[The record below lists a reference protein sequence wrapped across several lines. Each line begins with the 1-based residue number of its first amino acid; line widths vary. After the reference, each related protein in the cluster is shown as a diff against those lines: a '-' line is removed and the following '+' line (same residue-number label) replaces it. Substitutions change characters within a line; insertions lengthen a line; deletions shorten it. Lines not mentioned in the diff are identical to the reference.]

1 MRARTAIVAS
11 IAAGLSWPA
20 AAQTDITFHLDFLVN
35 GYHAPFYIA
44 EANGFYE
51 QAGLDV
57 TINPGRGSTDA
68 VATVA
73 SGNAQI
79 GFADAGAVAQAVAN
93 GAPVTVVAV
102 ILQEAPY
109 GIISYAEEGIDE
121 PTDLEGHSL
130 AVVPA
135 GATTQALPAFFAL
148 NDVNT
153 DEVEAITYNFGATVP
168 SFLSGQVDATIG
180 YLFGEYLAARNQADR
195 DVQIMRFYDWGFDV
209 YSNSLIVNNG
219 FLADNPEAVRA
230 FVAATIEGVEYAM
243 ANPEEAV
250 QAAADNTETPF
261 ETLLEQ
267 FQVALPL
274 IYNADAEANGIGSM
288 DAEKWDRTQR
298 VNVDYGE
305 QAEMVPTD
313 TLYTTEFL
321 PQ

>member
-1 MRARTAIVAS
+1 M
-11 IAAGLSWPA
+11 AAPA
-20 AAQTDITFHLDFLVN
+20 MAQTDITFHLDFLVN

-44 EANGFYE
+44 EANGFYAD
-51 QAGLDV
+51 QGLDV

-68 VATVA
+68 IRTVA

-109 GIISYAEEGIDE
+109 GIISYSEAGIDE
-121 PTDLEGHSL
+121 PQALEGYSL

-135 GATTQALPAFFAL
+135 GATTQALPAFL
-148 NDVNT
+148 SINEVDV
-153 DEVEAITYNFGATVP
+153 DQVEMITYNFGATVP
-168 SFLSGQVDATIG
+168 SFLTGQVDATIG

-209 YSNSLIVNNG
+209 YSNSIIVNNG
-219 FLADNPEAVRA
+219 FLEDNPEAVRG
-230 FVAATIEGVEYAM
+230 FVAASIQGVEYAM
-243 ANPEEAV
+243 ENPEEAV
-250 QAAADNTETPF
+250 EAAAANTETPF

-274 IYNADAEANGIGSM
+274 IYNEDAEANGIGSM
-288 DAEKWDRTQR
+288 NEEKWERTQR
-298 VNVDYGE
+298 INVEYGE
-305 QAEMVPTD
+305 QEQMVPAD
-313 TLYTTEFL
+313 ELFTTEFL
-321 PQ
+321 PE